1 VDDALWTAA
10 HAAMERQRERYSR
23 NSPNGA
29 PPWSIGARYLLTG
42 LLRCAVC
49 GAGLEARSRSHGN
62 RRVVFYGCSAYH
74 RRACSVCRNRL
85 TVPMDLANDAVLLE
99 LKSGLLNPRV
109 LKAAVARVARRLCSA
124 RGDTYVSA
132 VRRELAAVE
141 QEFANLA
148 TAVAA
153 GVDVPSILAAIRSR
167 EAQRRVLLDQLAHH
181 VEIPDLDPAS
191 VLAELQAR
199 LTD

>member
-1 VDDALWTAA
+1 
-10 HAAMERQRERYSR
+10 
-23 NSPNGA
+23 
-29 PPWSIGARYLLTG
+29 
-42 LLRCAVC
+42 
-49 GAGLEARSRSHGN
+49 
-62 RRVVFYGCSAYH
+62 
-74 RRACSVCRNRL
+74 
-85 TVPMDLANDAVLLE
+85 MDLANDAVLLE

-109 LKAAVARVARRLCSA
+109 LKAAVARVAQRLCSA

-141 QEFANLA
+141 QELSNLA

-153 GVDVPSILAAIRSR
+153 GGDVPSILAAIRSR

-199 LTD
+199 LTDWRELLRDDTPKGRGLLKQLIIGRLDMEPQPAGFYRFRGTGTLEPLLSGIVPVLVPQSVASLTLMPASWNQIVPWLQALDGLRRVA